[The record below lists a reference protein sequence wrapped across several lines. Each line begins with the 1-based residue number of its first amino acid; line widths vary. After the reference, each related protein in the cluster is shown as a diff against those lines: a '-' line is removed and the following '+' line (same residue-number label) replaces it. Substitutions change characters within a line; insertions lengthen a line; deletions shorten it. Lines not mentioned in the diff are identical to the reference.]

1 MNPLLQKQEINCRVS
16 RAEFI
21 SDIECL
27 FDVLRDAY
35 GLYEYFGH
43 EAFATAKDEIV
54 NGVNEGAFDMNRAI
68 SLVREVF
75 ASFIKDGHF
84 RIGAG
89 DAEPADSGFA
99 VRHTDFHGIPMIQC
113 RKFWADTLEEEDEL
127 DYFSESYPIYRND
140 EPLIIDL
147 RDNPGGSDIYIWN
160 FVKGLYGV
168 EPDYPCIFVQKYSE
182 LFRQTSGTD
191 KQGTVSQESDGV
203 TIKSR
208 KPVYL
213 WINERTASSAE
224 SAVAY
229 FKTAENVT
237 IVGTHTAGCFSC
249 GNCMTVYLPHTH
261 LPVYFGSGM
270 VLYEKTRNID
280 AEGGFLAE
288 LSDEEFLKIISK

>member
-1 MNPLLQKQEINCRVS
+1 MNPLLQKQKFNYSVS
-16 RAEFI
+16 RAEFL
-21 SDIECL
+21 SDIACL

-43 EAFATAKDEIV
+43 EAFAAAKDEIV
-54 NGVNEGAFDMNRAI
+54 NGVNEATFDMKQAI
-68 SLVREVF
+68 SLVQEVF

-89 DAEPADSGFA
+89 NEEPADPGFA

-113 RKFWADTLEEEDEL
+113 RKFWADIPEEEEEL
-127 DYFSESYPIYRND
+127 ERFSESYPMYRND
-140 EPLIIDL
+140 GPLIIDL
-147 RDNPGGSDIYIWN
+147 RDTPGGSDIYIWN
-160 FVKGLYGV
+160 FIKGLYGV

-182 LFRQTSGTD
+182 LIRQASGTG
-191 KQGTVSQESDGV
+191 KQGTITHESDGV
-203 TIKSR
+203 MIKSK
-208 KPVYL
+208 KPIYL
-213 WINERTASSAE
+213 WVNENTASSAE

-261 LPVYFGSGM
+261 LPVYFGTGM